1 MILLAMN
8 KILGNLFFL
17 LSLSSDVQ
25 KKETFFGF
33 IFVSLLEFTLTR
45 VLFFLC
51 FVCVFRVFFF
61 LVSLLSVAVCAP
73 RRGWMYYYYYCWY
86 LFRSFFLAVLDR
98 VQHACF
104 AAIKPAE
111 ESKREERI
119 TARKPYYTTH
129 VNG

>member
-8 KILGNLFFL
+8 KILGNLFFF
-17 LSLSSDVQ
+17 SLSSDVQ
-25 KKETFFGF
+25 KKETFFRVYFLLSFGVHF
-33 IFVSLLEFTLTR
+33 NTSSVFSL
-45 VLFFLC
+45 
-51 FVCVFRVFFF
+51 FRVCFPRFF
-61 LVSLLSVAVCAP
+61 LVSLLSVTVCAP

>member
-17 LSLSSDVQ
+17 FSLFRCP
-25 KKETFFGF
+25 E
-33 IFVSLLEFTLTR
+33 ER
-45 VLFFLC
+45 NFFLVY
-51 FVCVFRVFFF
+51 FRLSFGVHFNTSSVFSLFRVCFPRFFQ
-61 LVSLLSVAVCAP
+61 VSLLSVAVCAP

>member
-8 KILGNLFFL
+8 KILGNLLFL
-17 LSLSSDVQ
+17 LSLFRCP
-25 KKETFFGF
+25 EERNFFFGF
-33 IFVSLLEFTLTR
+33 IFRLSFGVHFNTSSVFSL
-45 VLFFLC
+45 
-51 FVCVFRVFFF
+51 FRVCFPRFV

-86 LFRSFFLAVLDR
+86 LFRSFFLAALDR

>member
-8 KILGNLFFL
+8 KILGNLFFSS
-17 LSLSSDVQ
+17 LSLQMSRR
-25 KKETFFGF
+25 KKLFFGF

-51 FVCVFRVFFF
+51 FVCVFRVFF
-61 LVSLLSVAVCAP
+61 LVSLLSVTVCAP

-86 LFRSFFLAVLDR
+86 LFRSFFLATLDR

>member
-1 MILLAMN
+1 MILLATN
-8 KILGNLFFL
+8 KILVIFFFF
-17 LSLSSDVQ
+17 SLSSDVQ
-25 KKETFFGF
+25 KKETFFWVYFRLSFGVHF
-33 IFVSLLEFTLTR
+33 NTSSVFSL
-45 VLFFLC
+45 
-51 FVCVFRVFFF
+51 FRVCFPRFFQ
-61 LVSLLSVAVCAP
+61 VSLLSVAVCAP

>member
-8 KILGNLFFL
+8 KILGNLFFFPL
-17 LSLSSDVQ
+17 ASDVQ
-25 KKETFFGF
+25 KKETFFRVYFRLSFGVHF
-33 IFVSLLEFTLTR
+33 NTSSVFSLFR
-45 VLFFLC
+45 
-51 FVCVFRVFFF
+51 VCVFRVFF
-61 LVSLLSVAVCAP
+61 LVSLLSGTVCAP

-86 LFRSFFLAVLDR
+86 LFRSFFLAALDR